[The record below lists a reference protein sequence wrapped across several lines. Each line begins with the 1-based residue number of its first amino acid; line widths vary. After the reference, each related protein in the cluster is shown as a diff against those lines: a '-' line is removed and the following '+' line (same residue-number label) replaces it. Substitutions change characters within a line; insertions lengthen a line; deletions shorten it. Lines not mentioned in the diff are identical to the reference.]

1 MSNPFNAKFKG
12 WVNKSN
18 VTLVIAAIFLFFIPI
33 IVIKSVWPIAPLIA
47 EYVLYGWAVSIFIFV
62 GFACYMAHKNSP
74 ADNLSVSDGNF
85 NLQLQNP
92 TQTNILIVVQL
103 VQRLLQARPAGIIP
117 EELSA
122 DDNPDK
128 FKKLTDE
135 ESQNMLVEEALKAV
149 QPINQDANKN

>member
-1 MSNPFNAKFKG
+1 MNNSFNAKFKG

-18 VTLVIAAIFLFFIPI
+18 VTLVIVAIFLFFIPVV
-33 IVIKSVWPIAPLIA
+33 VIKSVWPIASLVA
-47 EYVLYGWAVSIFIFV
+47 ECVLWAWAVFIFIFI

-74 ADNLSVSDGNF
+74 ADNLSVSDGDF

-92 TQTNILIVVQL
+92 TQNNILIVVQL
-103 VQRLLQARPAGIIP
+103 VQKLLQARPTAIIP

-122 DDNPDK
+122 ADNPDK

-135 ESQNMLVEEALKAV
+135 ESQNVLVEEALKAV
-149 QPINQDANKN
+149 QPIRQEASNN